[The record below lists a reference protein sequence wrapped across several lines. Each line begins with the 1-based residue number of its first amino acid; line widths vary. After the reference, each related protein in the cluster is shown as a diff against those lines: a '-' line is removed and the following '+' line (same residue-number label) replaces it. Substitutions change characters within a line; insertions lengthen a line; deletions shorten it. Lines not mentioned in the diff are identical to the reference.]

1 MHSRKVVNQSRES
14 YRKDENEL
22 KVLRLSI
29 ESLKNETIDKLDNM
43 NVKSPRNWRDN
54 LINFRIRR
62 KILNR
67 ESSLTVE

>member
-43 NVKSPRNWRDN
+43 NMKSPRNWRDN

>member
-29 ESLKNETIDKLDNM
+29 ESLKNETIDKFDNM